1 MRLVSLLVTLLLVS
15 GCGGQAPKPPQEE
28 TRLPDLTL
36 PAIGGGDPV
45 ALRSLEGPLVLNLWA
60 SWCVPCRHELPHY
73 VALAGEYDGR
83 VDVIGINWRDVRQE
97 KAAAMIRDAGVGY
110 ANLRDADGEYPARFL
125 PKLVMVDADGEVVF
139 DEYREIKSLDE
150 LEGLVEKHLGVSR

>member
-1 MRLVSLLVTLLLVS
+1 MRALIPLLAVLLLS
-15 GCGGQAPKPPQEE
+15 ACGAQPVEE
-28 TRLPDLTL
+28 QTRLPDLTL
-36 PAIGGGDPV
+36 PTMGGGDPV

-60 SWCVPCRHELPHY
+60 SWCVPCRKELPHY
-73 VALAGEYDGR
+73 VALAGKYHGR
-83 VDVIGINWRDVRQE
+83 VDVIGVNWRDPRQD
-97 KAAAMIRDAGVGY
+97 KAAAMVREAKVDY

-139 DEYREIKSLDE
+139 DEYREIKSLAE

>member
-1 MRLVSLLVTLLLVS
+1 MRLVCLLVALLIVA
-15 GCGGQAPKPPQEE
+15 GCGGQAPEQPQD

-36 PAIGGGDPV
+36 PAMGGGDTV

-60 SWCVPCRHELPHY
+60 SWCVPCREELPHY

-83 VDVIGINWRDVRQE
+83 VDVIGVNWRDVRQD
-97 KAAAMIRDAGVGY
+97 KAAAMLRKAGVRY

-139 DEYREIKSLDE
+139 DEYREIKSLAE

>member
-1 MRLVSLLVTLLLVS
+1 MRLACLLVALLIVS
-15 GCGGQAPKPPQEE
+15 GCGGQAPEQPQE

-36 PAIGGGDPV
+36 SAMGGGDPV

-60 SWCVPCRHELPHY
+60 SWCVPCREELPHY

-83 VDVIGINWRDVRQE
+83 VDVIGVNWRDVRQG
-97 KAAAMIRDAGVGY
+97 KAAAMIREAGVRY
-110 ANLRDADGEYPARFL
+110 ANLRDADGQYPARFL

-139 DEYREIKSLDE
+139 DEYREIKSLAE
-150 LEGLVEKHLGVSR
+150 LEGLVQKHLGVSR